1 MPIYQVQENCLENY
15 LHRHAEDKLMQQK
28 FNGMK
33 NTINRL
39 DYSELKAKRGSQE
52 LENSKLLISIKT
64 TKTPTGA
71 AATDLKQTLLANL
84 EYIIP

>member
-15 LHRHAEDKLMQQK
+15 LHRHAEDKLMQRK

-39 DYSELKAKRGSQE
+39 DYSELKAKGGSQE
-52 LENSKLLISIKT
+52 LEKLQTSNFYSIKQPKHQQGPRLLI
-64 TKTPTGA
+64 
-71 AATDLKQTLLANL
+71 
-84 EYIIP
+84 